1 MLEAVNPPPVLL
13 RQHCRAAPGCAHER
27 VASAAPQAP
36 QVPSVGTC
44 NRDQAMPAAAPS
56 PAGSNALTFASCSA
70 LIACACQVRPRR
82 HHRRFT
88 CCGISCSRAS
98 WSPGILWWQ
107 RPIGGRACSSSG
119 PARGTWA
126 TPAAGR
132 LAGCREGK
140 LPAAHAGIG
149 APGRQAG
156 GGAGWSF
163 SWDPW
168 TTNSSLSLRQHHSFS
183 VRGRFWKVRHAPSG
197 GGGGHRQICRRMGF
211 CG

>member
-13 RQHCRAAPGCAHER
+13 RQHCRAAPGCGHER
-27 VASAAPQAP
+27 WLQRRPRHRKCRLSVPVTGIRQCPRRLLLQRAQTLLPLQPAP
-36 QVPSVGTC
+36 
-44 NRDQAMPAAAPS
+44 
-56 PAGSNALTFASCSA
+56 
-70 LIACACQVRPRR
+70 LIACACQVRPSR

-156 GGAGWSF
+156 GGPGWSF